1 METGLNCTD
10 GRLSL
15 SLGFTKHISLTTPAS
30 LSEEAADDQ
39 DTSLLGSAAAAAAA
53 AAGLRRSFTTD
64 DAIMTSQ
71 RAQPISASV

>member
-39 DTSLLGSAAAAAAA
+39 DTSLLGTAAAAA